1 MTSFNKLMQLKK
13 NLKSPFYPF
22 YNPIKIGRILL
33 KENIHCSFVERS
45 IRNKRINC
53 KGIVKLLVIEESYL
67 L

>member
-1 MTSFNKLMQLKK
+1 MKCKATEK